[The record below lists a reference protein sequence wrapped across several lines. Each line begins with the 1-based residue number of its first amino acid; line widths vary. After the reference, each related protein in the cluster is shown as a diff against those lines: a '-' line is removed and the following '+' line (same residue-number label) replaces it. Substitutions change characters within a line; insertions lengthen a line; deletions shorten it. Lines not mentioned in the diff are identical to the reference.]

1 MRPSGELLTAL
12 GRANARTMAA
22 CEKLARL
29 CRGHAA
35 ALLREI
41 AAHRRE
47 LAIGVARVALSAG
60 ASVETARRL
69 LLAQP
74 PLTATSE
81 DAAWLELGAAERALH
96 RELRRALTL
105 AGGVEPASGLLGI
118 HYLRQELHHRELAG
132 LRRPA
137 LTALEPAMPVLG
149 CDA

>member
-1 MRPSGELLTAL
+1 MSGEVLTAL
-12 GRANARTMAA
+12 GSANARTMAA

-35 ALLREI
+35 ALLQEM

-47 LAIGVARVALSAG
+47 LAIDIARVALIAG

-69 LLAQP
+69 LQSQP
-74 PLTATSE
+74 PLRAMSE

-105 AGGVEPASGLLGI
+105 ASGGEPVSGMLGI

-132 LRRPA
+132 LRRLACAVP
-137 LTALEPAMPVLG
+137 EFAMPAQG

>member
-1 MRPSGELLTAL
+1 MSGELLTAL
-12 GRANARTMAA
+12 GCANARTMAA

-35 ALLREI
+35 ALLQEI
-41 AAHRRE
+41 AGHRRE
-47 LAIGVARVALSAG
+47 LAIDIARVALIAG

-74 PLTATSE
+74 PLRALSE
-81 DAAWLELGAAERALH
+81 EAAWLELGAAERALH

-105 AGGVEPASGLLGI
+105 ASGVEPVSGMLGI

-132 LRRPA
+132 LHRLACTVAPLTMPA
-137 LTALEPAMPVLG
+137 KG

>member
-1 MRPSGELLTAL
+1 MSGELLIAL

-22 CEKLARL
+22 CEKMARL

-35 ALLREI
+35 PLLYEI
-41 AAHRRE
+41 ASHRRE
-47 LAIGVARVALSAG
+47 LAIDIARVALIAG
-60 ASVETARRL
+60 ASVETARQL

-74 PLTATSE
+74 PLRAMSE
-81 DAAWLELGAAERALH
+81 EAAWLELGAAERALH

-105 AGGVEPASGLLGI
+105 ASGVEPVSGMLGI

-132 LRRPA
+132 LQRLACMAPDLTMPA
-137 LTALEPAMPVLG
+137 QG